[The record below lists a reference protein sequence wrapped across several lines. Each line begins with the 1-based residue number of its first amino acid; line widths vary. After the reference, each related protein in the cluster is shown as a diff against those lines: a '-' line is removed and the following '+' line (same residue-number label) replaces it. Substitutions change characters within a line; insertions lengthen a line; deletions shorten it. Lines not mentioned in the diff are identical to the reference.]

1 MIAILNVSTN
11 KENEMNEFQKFCQ
24 EIQWVVIA
32 AAKGDD
38 IQYLDQD
45 GQWKDKPP
53 HGFTPKR
60 TYRVKPKTIN
70 IGSIEVPSPAIDKCE
85 IYKRYYVPNMLVD
98 RKYSIC
104 VWSNKKRDFDFLRNG
119 MVHATKEGAVKHAD
133 ALISLTY
140 K

>member
-1 MIAILNVSTN
+1 MVNGRISRPMVLRQ
-11 KENEMNEFQKFCQ
+11 KEHT
-24 EIQWVVIA
+24 
-32 AAKGDD
+32 GS
-38 IQYLDQD
+38 
-45 GQWKDKPP
+45 
-53 HGFTPKR
+53 
-60 TYRVKPKTIN
+60 KTIN
-70 IGSIEVPSPAIDKCE
+70 IGSIEVPAPAIDKGE